1 MVKINLYTDG
11 ACSKGNGGWAYS
23 NLTGGIKGSGNERES
38 TNNRMEI
45 RAVIEALKDPLIPG
59 WVDLV
64 IVTDSA
70 YVSNCFFDKWYENW
84 RRMGWVIKGKGN
96 QPVKNRELWEELLE
110 LIETRAGSVEWI
122 HVRGH
127 GKRATD
133 DPMHVIGND
142 IVDKMAVNARLEL
155 VGAST

>member
-1 MVKINLYTDG
+1 MRINIYTDG

-23 NLTGGIKGSGNERES
+23 NLTGGIKGSGNERDS

-45 RAVIEALKDPLIPG
+45 RACIEALKDPIVETFPG
-59 WVDLV
+59 WVDLA

-70 YVSNCFFDKWYENW
+70 YVSNCFLQRWYENW

-96 QPVKNRELWEELLE
+96 QPVKNRELWEELIDL
-110 LIETRAGSVEWI
+110 VERRPVTWI

-133 DPMHVIGND
+133 EPHHVIGND
-142 IVDKMAVNARLEL
+142 IVDKMAVAARLEL
-155 VGAST
+155 VGASA